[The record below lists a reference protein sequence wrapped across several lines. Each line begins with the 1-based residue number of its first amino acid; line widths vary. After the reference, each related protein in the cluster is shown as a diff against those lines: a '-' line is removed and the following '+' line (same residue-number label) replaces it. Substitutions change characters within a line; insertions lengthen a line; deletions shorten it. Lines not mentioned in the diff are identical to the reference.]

1 MVGKR
6 LKKPSNIVIFNS
18 LGENVSTRLPLAI
31 KVRKCE
37 LESASY

>member
-6 LKKPSNIVIFNS
+6 LKKPSNIVIFNC
-18 LGENVSTRLPLAI
+18 LDENASSRLPLAI